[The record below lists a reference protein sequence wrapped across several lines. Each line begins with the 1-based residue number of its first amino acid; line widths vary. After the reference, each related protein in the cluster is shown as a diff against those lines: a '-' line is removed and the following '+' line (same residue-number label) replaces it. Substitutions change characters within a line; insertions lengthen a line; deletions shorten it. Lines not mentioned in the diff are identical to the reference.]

1 MSQSGDRQMPKR
13 TGLGIS
19 KQYYD
24 WIQKF
29 QYFYIDRLLDMRP
42 DLEVSGFCDFAR
54 VINFT
59 NFKILVEM
67 FCGPRFR
74 RIRAR

>member
-19 KQYYD
+19 KQYHD
-24 WIQKF
+24 CIQKI
-29 QYFYIDRLLDMRP
+29 QYFYIDRLPDMRP

-54 VINFT
+54 INNFT
-59 NFKILVEM
+59 HFEILVEM
-67 FCGPRFR
+67 FCGKVF
-74 RIRAR
+74 